1 MSLLHC
7 LKGFFFVVVVVF
19 NTIGLFK
26 EMITCY
32 LCVQPTALYMEMGE
46 LLRPLA
52 AEPQLNR
59 CQGLQGTWAAQWPA
73 HWPGSPSLSPRLSCP
88 LGEGLLTLSAASAGC
103 RGDTGSG
110 WVQSCVCL
118 LWTSCLGP
126 SIYNQFKTG
135 PFQIQRE
142 IVMTPE
148 ARLVRVSL
156 SMSLHS

>member
-1 MSLLHC
+1 MQLRDSATMLVVILC
-7 LKGFFFVVVVVF
+7 WLRVTLRGICPFESFTLSERVFFVVVVVF

-73 HWPGSPSLSPRLSCP
+73 HWPGSPSLSPCLSCP
-88 LGEGLLTLSAASAGC
+88 LGEGLLTVSCQC
-103 RGDTGSG
+103 R
-110 WVQSCVCL
+110 L
-118 LWTSCLGP
+118 
-126 SIYNQFKTG
+126 
-135 PFQIQRE
+135 
-142 IVMTPE
+142 
-148 ARLVRVSL
+148 
-156 SMSLHS
+156 